1 MRGADVDHW
10 ARSTLTRFAGI
21 GVGTVFAHGST
32 LNSLRNNAFPG
43 ITMKVRDVHAVAQPL
58 RGSSIP
64 APGTGAP
71 AVLQGTAGSTGSPR
85 TALLVAAAMRPDHD
99 GYAALIGQPTPPN
112 NSSPVTT
119 SATTLIASSAT

>member
-58 RGSSIP
+58 RG
-64 APGTGAP
+64 
-71 AVLQGTAGSTGSPR
+71 
-85 TALLVAAAMRPDHD
+85 
-99 GYAALIGQPTPPN
+99 
-112 NSSPVTT
+112 
-119 SATTLIASSAT
+119 